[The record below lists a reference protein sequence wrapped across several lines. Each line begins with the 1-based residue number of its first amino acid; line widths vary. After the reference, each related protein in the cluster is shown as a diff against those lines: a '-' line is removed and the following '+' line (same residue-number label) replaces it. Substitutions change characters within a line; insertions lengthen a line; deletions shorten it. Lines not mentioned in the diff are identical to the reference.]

1 MRVQDNQQYKAHII
15 WFSHTLD
22 LPVDLWTSGP
32 QLGTWPARAVDQ
44 WSPSETMEE
53 FCPMIYTPTL
63 RTTGPL
69 DQWTNGPMGLSWG
82 HGLLGQSTNGPQLPV
97 DCCMK
102 QSILYMDI
110 VGDPTDRWLNKGVS
124 SVHRCTH
131 YNPSTNRRMQFF
143 IMHYVK
149 CTTHNLTDNSLKFH
163 ILHNEKKLRQRF

>member
-69 DQWTNGPMGLSWG
+69 DQMDQWASAGDMACKASRPMGLTWD
-82 HGLLGQSTNGPQLPV
+82 HGRLSPYDFYTYLTYHWTTGPMDQWASAGDMGYSSSRPMGLRYLLIVVWSSQFSTW
-97 DCCMK
+97 
-102 QSILYMDI
+102 IL
-110 VGDPTDRWLNKGVS
+110 
-124 SVHRCTH
+124 
-131 YNPSTNRRMQFF
+131 
-143 IMHYVK
+143 
-149 CTTHNLTDNSLKFH
+149 
-163 ILHNEKKLRQRF
+163 